1 MIVRLLL
8 AGLLLAHGALHAAYV
23 SRRPPPKPGAPP
35 WPFDLDRSWL
45 FTRLGAEPRVVRA
58 IGVVLVATTIG
69 AYSLAALATLG
80 VLPDSAW
87 GPSVTA
93 GSLASLALLLLFFH
107 RWLVAGIAIDL
118 VLLWVALVAGWTP
131 EALA

>member
-1 MIVRLLL
+1 MIVRLFL
-8 AGLLLAHGALHAAYV
+8 AGLLLAHGAIHAGYL
-23 SRRPPPKPGAPP
+23 SRRPPPTPEAPP

-58 IGVVLVATTIG
+58 IGRALVVATIG
-69 AYSLAALATLG
+69 AYALAALATVG
-80 VLPDSAW
+80 VLPGSAW
-87 GPSVTA
+87 GATVVA

-131 EALA
+131 EALG